1 MEKKGRTPE
10 EYITATSEGK
20 LDSIE
25 IKDQLVVSCDTVVV
39 VLGSNGRNEIILE
52 KPESEEEAFK
62 MIKGLLGAQVRVISA
77 VWMRRGDR
85 KHCFIES
92 TQVEMRTVLEIGDD
106 DIRGYLQTVD
116 YK

>member
-10 EYITATSEGK
+10 EYIKATSEGK
-20 LDSIE
+20 LDSVAIG
-25 IKDQLVVSCDTVVV
+25 DQLVVSCDTVVV
-39 VLGSNGRNEIILE
+39 VVDKANHEIILE
-52 KPESEEEAFK
+52 KPESEKEAFE

-92 TQVEMRTVLEIGDD
+92 TQVEMRTGGEIGDD